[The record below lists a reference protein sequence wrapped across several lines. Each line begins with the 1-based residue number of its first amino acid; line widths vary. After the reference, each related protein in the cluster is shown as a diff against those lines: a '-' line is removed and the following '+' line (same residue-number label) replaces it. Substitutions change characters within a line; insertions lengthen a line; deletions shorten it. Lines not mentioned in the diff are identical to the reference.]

1 MVRSENQD
9 SFGKFPEGNLDLSL
23 PMGQLFVVADGMGG
37 HNAGRVASETAVR
50 ALGDTYMGGAGN
62 DIVGALRQAFQ
73 VANSQ
78 IYDRSLADPAFAGMG
93 TTCTALV
100 LKDGHGVIG
109 HIGDSRVYRI
119 TRRSITQLTN
129 DHSKVAELVR
139 RGIITREQSRTH
151 PERSQL
157 YRALGTRPNAEI
169 DFITS
174 VRLSGECT
182 FLLCCDGLYN
192 HVTEDEM
199 QSIVLAKS
207 PDEACATL
215 IDLANER
222 GGYDNIT
229 VQVIRVGAT
238 EGGLKRLLRRK
249 RH

>member
-9 SFGKFPEGNLDLSL
+9 SLGKFPEGSLDLSL
-23 PMGQLFVVADGMGG
+23 PKGQLFVVADGMGG
-37 HNAGRVASETAVR
+37 HNAGRAASETAVR
-50 ALGDTYMGGAGN
+50 ALGETYLGNPGN
-62 DIVGALRQAFQ
+62 DLVAALREAFQ
-73 VANSQ
+73 AANTQ
-78 IYDRSLADPAFAGMG
+78 IYDQSLADPAFAGMG

-100 LKDGHGVIG
+100 LKDGHGLIG

-157 YRALGTRPNAEI
+157 YRALGTRPQAEV
-169 DFITS
+169 DFVTS
-174 VRLSGECT
+174 VRLSGECS
-182 FLLCCDGLYN
+182 FLLCSDGLYN

-199 QSIVLAKS
+199 QSIVLARS
-207 PDEACATL
+207 PDEACETL
-215 IDLANER
+215 IGLANER

-229 VQVIRVGAT
+229 VEVVRVSAV

-249 RH
+249 RR